1 MKSYCTTL
9 KEFADKR
16 GLKRMLCPH
25 CGEVFTLT
33 YKQVNYN
40 STFICPACGGRN
52 QGSATGSGGVL
63 IGLKSVK
70 GL

>member
-1 MKSYCTTL
+1 MSYHTTL
-9 KEFADKR
+9 KEFAEKR
-16 GLKRMLCPH
+16 GLERMLCPH
-25 CGEVFTLT
+25 CGEVFTIT
-33 YKQVNYN
+33 ERQIREN

-70 GL
+70 GV